1 MKEHSV
7 KITYQ
12 IFETPAQLP
21 KIDRRLLK
29 AAKKALKHSWS
40 PYSNFKVGAAI
51 LLKNG
56 EVLQGSNQENAAYPM
71 CLCAERTALAAAASQ
86 FPKAAVNTIAIT
98 VKNPA
103 LLIDAPAAPCGACRQ
118 VMCETESKHQQEM
131 RVILRG
137 EKGPIYVFKSAKVL
151 LPFGFDASFL

>member
-1 MKEHSV
+1 MKEHTL

-12 IFETPAQLP
+12 IFNKPSKLS
-21 KIDRRLLK
+21 KSDRLLLK
-29 AAKKALKHSWS
+29 HAKKALKHSWS

-56 EVLQGSNQENAAYPM
+56 QILEGSNQENAAYPM

-86 FPKAAVNTIAIT
+86 FPKSAVQCIAIT
-98 VKNPA
+98 VKNPES
-103 LLIDAPAAPCGACRQ
+103 LIKSPAAPCGACRQ
-118 VMCETESKHQQEM
+118 VMCETEGKHQQTM

-137 EKGPIYVFKSAKVL
+137 EKGPIYVFESAKEL
-151 LPFGFDASFL
+151 LPFGFDATFL